1 MPMMEQ
7 RMDAK
12 SVQPGCSKKK
22 PGKRKEKS
30 SVLAAKKN
38 RRRCRLIKNAF
49 LVMDGSAW

>member
-1 MPMMEQ
+1 MMGQ

-22 PGKRKEKS
+22 MPGKRKEKS

-49 LVMDGSAW
+49 LVMDRSAW